1 MQLDIHLLQS
11 GLHMLSL
18 LVGALGLTAPKRCCN
33 KSNVPSPNCTRVAG
47 WRCFQG
53 ASLLIST
60 RAKTRLEAPGLI
72 CLAAARRSTRQPPAN
87 IGSAAKMSKAPEGL
101 GEALTC
107 KLVIF
112 VSRFQR

>member
-53 ASLLIST
+53 GSLYITSP
-60 RAKTRLEAPGLI
+60 RAEAPDF
-72 CLAAARRSTRQPPAN
+72 
-87 IGSAAKMSKAPEGL
+87 AKATSRLVFWRHLPQHEGRHSFSDGGL
-101 GEALTC
+101 GYS
-107 KLVIF
+107 V
-112 VSRFQR
+112 